1 MSNSY
6 PVTPLPYYFKGK
18 ELQPTKNNSYTFK
31 EKVEICIKLNQE
43 YKAGILS
50 VGKLVWIWENGRF
63 GKFTVECII
72 DDMLEKEIIKINP
85 KKIIYVSC
93 NPTTQAR
100 DVRELIN
107 SDYIMGAIQPID
119 MFPHT
124 HHIECVITL
133 DKK

>member
-72 DDMLEKEIIKINP
+72 DEMLEKKIIKINP
-85 KKIIYVSC
+85 
-93 NPTTQAR
+93 
-100 DVRELIN
+100 
-107 SDYIMGAIQPID
+107 
-119 MFPHT
+119 
-124 HHIECVITL
+124 ITL
-133 DKK
+133 DKRRFREKKGFFDW

>member
-72 DDMLEKEIIKINP
+72 DDMLEKEIIKSVLDL
-85 KKIIYVSC
+85 IIIIKSNVFS
-93 NPTTQAR
+93 
-100 DVRELIN
+100 LILKF
-107 SDYIMGAIQPID
+107 SYYIFFKQ
-119 MFPHT
+119 F
-124 HHIECVITL
+124 L
-133 DKK
+133 F